1 MTQTTNLLLQ
11 CGEEALSTPA
21 DSIPSLQPLRAV
33 KELHRETADRLNVDN
48 ATRAEVEALLTQLQQ
63 LLVGISI
70 MQDVTP
76 RAKDSLVSFGE
87 RLSTRLFAALLNSA
101 GVPATQH
108 DAPKIGFVSNDNFTN
123 ADVNYEATLPAVK
136 VRVSIVTGQLAAFC
150 RVGLM
155 CDDVH
160 VCTEQT
166 AYQQLAVEMLN
177 KCCSHV

>member
-1 MTQTTNLLLQ
+1 MLLQ
-11 CGEEALSTPA
+11 CGEEALRTPA

-33 KELHRETADRLNVDN
+33 KELHRETADRLQVDN
-48 ATRAEVEALLTQLQQ
+48 ATRGEVESLLTQLQQ

-70 MQDVTP
+70 MQDLTP

-101 GVPATQH
+101 GVLAKQH

-136 VRVSIVTGQLAAFC
+136 VP
-150 RVGLM
+150 
-155 CDDVH
+155 H
-160 VCTEQT
+160 WW
-166 AYQQLAVEMLN
+166 
-177 KCCSHV
+177 